1 MIDFND
7 TLLYSFLLSGYKY
20 ILYYNLEHFAIIVP
34 CNGELETGD
43 NSYVLPIEDEQ
54 VYEMADGV
62 DEFSFY
68 VLL

>member
-7 TLLYSFLLSGYKY
+7 TLLCSFLLSGYKY
-20 ILYYNLEHFAIIVP
+20 ILYYHLDHFAVIVP
-34 CNGELETGD
+34 CNEKLETGE

>member
-20 ILYYNLEHFAIIVP
+20 ILCYNLDNFAIIVP
-34 CNGELETGD
+34 SHKEVETG
-43 NSYVLPIEDEQ
+43 NNFYVLPIGDEQ
-54 VYEMADGV
+54 VFEMAQGV

>member
-1 MIDFND
+1 MMDFND
-7 TLLYSFLLSGYKY
+7 TLLYSFLLSGYKN
-20 ILYYNLEHFAIIVP
+20 ILYYNLDHLAIIVP
-34 CNGELETGD
+34 CTEDLETGD

-54 VYEMADGV
+54 VSEMADGV